1 MEKRCETIRLVVL
14 VRRGRCCVPIYL
26 GHFIRRIQVPTTFV
40 FAYHLKESNEING
53 GEGGVKG
60 ISERDEKLWGERRF
74 LK

>member
-1 MEKRCETIRLVVL
+1 
-14 VRRGRCCVPIYL
+14 
-26 GHFIRRIQVPTTFV
+26 VPTTFV